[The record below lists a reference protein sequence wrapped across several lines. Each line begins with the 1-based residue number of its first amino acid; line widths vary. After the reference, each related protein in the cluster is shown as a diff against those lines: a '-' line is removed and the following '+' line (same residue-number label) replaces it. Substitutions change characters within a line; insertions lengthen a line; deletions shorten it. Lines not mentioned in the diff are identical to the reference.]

1 MVACFYFVSHGHGV
15 SPVMMLQH
23 SVRGFWQ
30 TYVLYCARKLD
41 DGTVG
46 VSGSIKL
53 DLVVLVTD
61 EFSYGVSKV
70 SER

>member
-1 MVACFYFVSHGHGV
+1 MVTTF
-15 SPVMMLQH
+15 SPVTMMQH
-23 SVRGFWQ
+23 SVGGFSR

-53 DLVVLVTD
+53 DLVVRITD
-61 EFSYGVSKV
+61 EFFYGVSKV

>member
-1 MVACFYFVSHGHGV
+1 MT
-15 SPVMMLQH
+15 
-23 SVRGFWQ
+23 VRWES
-30 TYVLYCARKLD
+30 R
-41 DGTVG
+41 
-46 VSGSIKL
+46 GSIKL